1 MPRPTLAAPSPAA
14 LLLRALLVAAIVP
27 LSCVSSNPH
36 PRAVEQV
43 RRGYTHLA
51 AGDRERAEVAFEHAL
66 EMAPDLAEARAG
78 LGVALRSEGRAREA
92 LAQFDAAVAADPD
105 LAEGHAGRGEALLA
119 LGDAAS
125 GEAALGDSL
134 RVDPDQ
140 VAPRLVRARFLARR
154 ALMATSEERRL
165 LLDRA
170 RRDLLHAVEARPG
183 VALVHH
189 DLGWVSWLRGDPGG
203 AAESY
208 ARAAR
213 LDPSMAEAWLGAC
226 AALEA
231 AGRREDAEAACARCA
246 EAAPPF
252 SKAGALC
259 SAHQRRGAPDR
270 AGAP

>member
-1 MPRPTLAAPSPAA
+1 MARASLAAA
-14 LLLRALLVAAIVP
+14 LLT
-27 LSCVSSNPH
+27 LSCASPSPH

-43 RRGYTHLA
+43 RRGYAHLA
-51 AGDRERAEVAFEHAL
+51 TGDRERAEVAFEHAL

-78 LGVALRSEGRAREA
+78 LGVALRADGRAVQA
-92 LAQFDAAVAADPD
+92 LEQFDAAVAADPD

-119 LGDAAS
+119 LGEAVA
-125 GEAALGDSL
+125 GEAALADSL

-140 VAPRLVRARFLARR
+140 VAARLVRARFLARR
-154 ALMATSEERRL
+154 AERSAGEERRL

-170 RRDLLHAVEARPG
+170 RRDLLHAVEAHPG

-189 DLGWVSWLRGDPGG
+189 DLGWVCWLQGDANG

-213 LDPSMAEAWLGAC
+213 LDPSMAAAWLGAC

-231 AGRREDAEAACARCA
+231 AGKHGEARAACTRCA
-246 EAAPPF
+246 GAAPPA
-252 SKAGALC
+252 SPARDRC
-259 SAHQRRGAPDR
+259 SAHLDARARDGEGAPAR
-270 AGAP
+270 TGAP

>member
-1 MPRPTLAAPSPAA
+1 VHPAPGTPVAPGTPMARTLLLAALFP
-14 LLLRALLVAAIVP
+14 I
-27 LSCVSSNPH
+27 SCVSSPPH

-43 RRGYTHLA
+43 RRGYAHLA

-66 EMAPDLAEARAG
+66 EMAPDLAEARGG
-78 LGVALRSEGRAREA
+78 LGVALRADGRAVEA

-119 LGDAAS
+119 LGDHDA
-125 GEAALGDSL
+125 GQVALGDSL

-140 VAPRLVRARFLARR
+140 VAARLVRARLLAAR
-154 ALMATSEERRL
+154 AARAAGEERRL
-165 LLDRA
+165 LLERA
-170 RRDLLHAVEARPG
+170 RRDLLHAIEARPG

-189 DLGWVSWLRGDPGG
+189 DLGWVSWLQGDAP
-203 AAESY
+203 AAAASY
-208 ARAAR
+208 ARAAE

-231 AGRREDAEAACARCA
+231 AGRRLDAEVACARCV
-246 EAAPPF
+246 EAAPSSSP
-252 SKAGALC
+252 AGLRCA
-259 SAHQRRGAPDR
+259 AFERRGAPAG